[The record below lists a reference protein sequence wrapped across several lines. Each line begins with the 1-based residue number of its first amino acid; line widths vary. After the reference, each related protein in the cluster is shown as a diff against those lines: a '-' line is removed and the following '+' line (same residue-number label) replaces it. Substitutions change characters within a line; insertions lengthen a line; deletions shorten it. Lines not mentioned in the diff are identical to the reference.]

1 MADYYSI
8 IAKAVGALDPNTGD
22 ARRRLYDRARGALL
36 GEMRNIELA
45 LDQADILAARMS
57 LEEAIGKVETEAQRV
72 EQARQTPATPGGA
85 DPAAARRPETPAG
98 GQGRGPLTRLWAHMF
113 GRSGDRAER
122 VEPRVDPGDA
132 PGRYQGEPH
141 PGKGRDT
148 WMTELLARASRE
160 EGDDD
165 EAVAPRREIRR
176 GR

>member
-57 LEEAIGKVETEAQRV
+57 LEEAIGKVETEAQRA
-72 EQARQTPATPGGA
+72 EHARQAPATPGGA
-85 DPAAARRPETPAG
+85 GPAAARRPETPAG

-113 GRSGDRAER
+113 GRGGDRAE
-122 VEPRVDPGDA
+122 PRVGPGGT
-132 PGRYQGEPH
+132 PGHARGQSH

-160 EGDDD
+160 EDDD
-165 EAVAPRREIRR
+165 DQAMAPRREIRR
-176 GR
+176 SR